1 MEFRFKGVKVKL
13 PEGVETS
20 KFDANRVIASAPEDV
35 VRLFNEYGIDLREEC
50 PGVFLKGFTLN
61 EKELAE
67 VSSNLKVY
75 QEKGLIDIIKAN
87 TKNLQVRVFK
97 SSFIK
102 RLLGLITEGKP
113 YLNQDNSFADFLL
126 NNKVNEFNELDNN
139 INTRTNTEVE
149 MNTFENKSADKL
161 VEMNTEEKQ
170 VYNEIVEKLNY
181 LVLANPLDTTLSDVV
196 NNAINRVQDA
206 ILRDEYRFLNLQEMV
221 SSVMFDEL
229 KLSDYDETRIK
240 DLVLGAFPDEER
252 KMR

>member
-13 PEGVETS
+13 PEGVEAS

-126 NNKVNEFNELDNN
+126 NNKVNEFNGVNLNSSV
-139 INTRTNTEVE
+139 TTNTKAEVE
-149 MNTFENKSADKL
+149 TNKNTDELVSQMNP
-161 VEMNTEEKQ
+161 EEKQ

-181 LVLANPLDTTLSDVV
+181 LVLANPLDTTLSMVV